1 MTGVPPPKKNAAS
14 GFEYTNAQQP
24 GNFMRI
30 SMVQALIDPTDTAVS
45 ENLGNPTREDKLFF

>member
-1 MTGVPPPKKNAAS
+1 
-14 GFEYTNAQQP
+14 
-24 GNFMRI
+24 MRI